1 MPDAEGL
8 VRLMTGIGV
17 FLVIGLFFYA
27 LIVLIAR
34 TMHRFMPPT
43 SPPRDPAMDAL
54 RTRLATGEIDEVEF
68 ERLRSILQGR

>member
-1 MPDAEGL
+1 MPDTDGIL
-8 VRLMTGIGV
+8 RLLFGV
-17 FLVIGLFFYA
+17 AAFLLIGLFFYA
-27 LIVLIAR
+27 LIVLVAR
-34 TMHRFMPPT
+34 TLHRFMPAT